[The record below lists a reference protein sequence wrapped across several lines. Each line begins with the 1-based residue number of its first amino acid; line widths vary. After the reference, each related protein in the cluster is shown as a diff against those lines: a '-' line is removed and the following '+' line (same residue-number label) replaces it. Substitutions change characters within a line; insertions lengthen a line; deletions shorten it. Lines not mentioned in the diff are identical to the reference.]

1 MENNSVPAAELSPTP
16 AKPSV
21 FASILK
27 GAAHVIKVAW
37 TVPAVQSTVATLL
50 IRFGLPGTL
59 VAIGMA
65 VGEKLAQ

>member
-1 MENNSVPAAELSPTP
+1 MNDNETTEQVAETNKS
-16 AKPSV
+16 KPSLLT
-21 FASILK
+21 SISK
-27 GAAHVIKVAW
+27 GALHVIKVAW
-37 TVPAVQSTVATLL
+37 TVPAVQSTIATLL

>member
-1 MENNSVPAAELSPTP
+1 MPAPVTDNDN
-16 AKPSV
+16 AKPS
-21 FASILK
+21 FLKSLGK
-27 GAAHVIKVAW
+27 GAAHVVKVAW
-37 TVPAVQSTVATLL
+37 TVPAVQSTITTLL